1 MIMKLKTW
9 NEKHKSGELGGIE
22 QVFTANGAI
31 ITDLLQWCFPD
42 STIPTAS
49 LIHNFILWKFGSALM
64 VDYDPDFLGALTYT
78 WHISNA
84 YRFAGLAASMRFEY
98 NPIDNYDRTET
109 ETTERTPDIE
119 RQETRNT
126 TTADG
131 GTTTTAG
138 TNTDTQTAESV
149 GKVAPFDSAVFANAQ
164 DSTTTAGGTS
174 TDSTTITHGK
184 TETNTGTVTH
194 TESGTETVEREIHAH
209 GNIGTMSTQEMIE
222 RERRVVNFELLELY
236 VREWVKAISCG
247 VWGLGCDVATD
258 V

>member
-1 MIMKLKTW
+1 MIKKLKTW
-9 NEKHKSGELGGIE
+9 NEEHKSGDVYGIA
-22 QVFTANGAI
+22 QVFPSNGVI
-31 ITDLLQWCFPD
+31 ISDLMTWCFPQGT
-42 STIPTAS
+42 SLSAA
-49 LIHNFILWKFGSALM
+49 LIHDFILWKFGAALVM
-64 VDYDPDFLGALTYT
+64 DYDPEFLGTMSLT

-84 YRFAGLAASMRFEY
+84 YRFSGLAASMRFEY

-109 ETTERTPDIE
+109 ETVERTPDIE
-119 RQETRNT
+119 QQETRNT
-126 TTADG
+126 QTADG

-194 TESGTETVEREIHAH
+194 TESGTETTEREIHAH

-222 RERRVVNFELLELY
+222 RERRVLNFELLELY
-236 VREWVKAISCG
+236 FREWVNAISCG
-247 VWGLGCDVATD
+247 VWGLGCDVATG